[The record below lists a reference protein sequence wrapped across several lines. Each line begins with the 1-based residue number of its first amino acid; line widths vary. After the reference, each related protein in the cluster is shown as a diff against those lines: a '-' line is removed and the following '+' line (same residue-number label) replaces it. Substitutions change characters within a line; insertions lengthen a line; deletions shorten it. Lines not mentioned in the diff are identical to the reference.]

1 MHARANPEDLSRIP
15 RERLRLQQP
24 MCRAWVERV
33 MGILAQRLPPSQ
45 ALAWWTRL
53 HIALKGRSPIW
64 VLPENW
70 RPDCAEAC
78 WLEAYASQCDERP
91 GSTE

>member
-45 ALAWWTRL
+45 ALA
-53 HIALKGRSPIW
+53 
-64 VLPENW
+64 
-70 RPDCAEAC
+70 
-78 WLEAYASQCDERP
+78 
-91 GSTE
+91 